1 MKKNNVSAPVSVI
14 IPCFKCKETIVRAI
28 ESISN
33 QTLIPTEVI
42 LIEDC
47 SGDSTLEFLHDL
59 KKNYTN
65 GWLKVLSL
73 EHNSG
78 PATARNKGWGHASQ
92 EYIAFLDSDDSWHPS
107 KIEIQYSWMKK
118 NETAVMSGHATEIYE
133 ESYKSTKLTDEFTKV
148 SISEMILSNK
158 IPTRT
163 VMLRRDIDL
172 RFPDGKRYAEDY
184 LLWMRIIH
192 QYSHVF
198 FLNRVL
204 AFSYKGDFDAG
215 GLTSNL
221 WSMHIGL
228 LDTYK
233 TLYQEKCISFP
244 TLAFVYSLNYFKL
257 SLRYLK
263 KKLMI

>member
-1 MKKNNVSAPVSVI
+1 MTKNNVYAPVSVI

-28 ESISN
+28 DSISN

-59 KKNYTN
+59 KKNYTE
-65 GWLKVLSL
+65 GWLKVLNL
-73 EHNSG
+73 KHNSG
-78 PATARNKGWGHASQ
+78 PATARNKGWEHAGQ

-107 KIEIQYSWMKK
+107 KIETQYSWMKT
-118 NETAVMSGHATEIYE
+118 NETAVMTAHATEIYE
-133 ESYKSTKLTDEFTKV
+133 DNCKQTEFTTEFTKV

-163 VMLRRDIDL
+163 VMLKRALDI

-192 QYSHVF
+192 KYSHVF
-198 FLNRVL
+198 FLNRPL
-204 AFSYKGDFDAG
+204 AFSHKGDFDDG

-221 WSMHIGL
+221 WPMHCGL

-233 TLYQEKCISFP
+233 TLYQEKCILFP

-257 SLRYLK
+257 FIRYIK
-263 KKLMI
+263 KFIT